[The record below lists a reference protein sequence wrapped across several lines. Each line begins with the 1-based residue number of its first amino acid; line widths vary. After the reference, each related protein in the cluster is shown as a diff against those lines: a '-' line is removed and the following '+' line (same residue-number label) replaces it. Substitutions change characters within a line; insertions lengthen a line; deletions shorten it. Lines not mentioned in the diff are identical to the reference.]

1 MNMFKNLAVMALVV
15 GFIACGDDSSTGS
28 PTDAKDDGSSS
39 SVISSDGSSF
49 SESVILGSSSS
60 VIPSVGSA
68 GVEESS
74 SSSSSSSSVNV
85 SLSSSQNQLS
95 SSSSSSSVDKFVWSY
110 LNTDIEYEEFTDE
123 RDGQVYKSVK
133 IGDQV
138 WMAENL
144 NYAYV
149 VPTAEW
155 DSSSFCYDDE
165 LDNCAKYGR
174 LYLWSAAMDSAAVF
188 SESGRGCGFGV
199 ECNPNGIVRG
209 VCPEGWHLPSS
220 EEWYAL
226 HSSVGG
232 YLTAGKML
240 RTTSDWHNNSNGTD
254 GNGTNAYGFSVY
266 PSGYRHVNSVF
277 YSRLGYDA
285 HFWMADEWSKT
296 NASYEELV
304 YGYDYTTGD
313 ADPKNLGYSVRCLM
327 D

>member
-1 MNMFKNLAVMALVV
+1 MKKILFGVV
-15 GFIACGDDSSTGS
+15 LLSSAIFFACGDDSSTGS
-28 PTDAKDDGSSS
+28 ASSLSEAEVNSSETAKSSSSDGSASSPTFSSSVEGSSS
-39 SVISSDGSSF
+39 SVK
-49 SESVILGSSSS
+49 V
-60 VIPSVGSA
+60 
-68 GVEESS
+68 
-74 SSSSSSSSVNV
+74 SSSSVNV

-95 SSSSSSSVDKFVWSY
+95 SSSSSSSVDKFIWSY

-144 NYAYV
+144 NYAYD

-155 DSSSFCYDDE
+155 DSSSFCYDDVP
-165 LDNCAKYGR
+165 DNCAKYGR

-240 RTTSDWHNNSNGTD
+240 RTTSDWHNNSNGTN

-285 HFWMADEWSKT
+285 YFWTTDEWSEKSAT
-296 NASYEELV
+296 YEEFV

-313 ADPKNLGYSVRCLM
+313 ADPKNLGYSVRCIKN
-327 D
+327 